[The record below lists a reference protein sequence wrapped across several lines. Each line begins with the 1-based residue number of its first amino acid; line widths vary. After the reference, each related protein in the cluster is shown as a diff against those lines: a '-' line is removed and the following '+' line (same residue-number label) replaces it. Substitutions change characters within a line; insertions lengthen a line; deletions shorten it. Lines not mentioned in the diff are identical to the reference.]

1 MVEPSRDAA
10 TGQVL
15 VAGLHRQPMTKT
27 GAARTIALPGAA
39 AEMLNRRRDRMTGQY
54 ERQPG
59 LRLGERRVVVAE
71 RHADQAARRGR
82 GTPPG
87 RSQPPHATSQGG
99 HIGRSQR
106 GTGRRPRSPRPP
118 RPFGHPRHY
127 VAEMGR
133 LAGLLATSVGL
144 VLVGAARK
152 CYLHDAVILLLIT
165 ESDLSAH
172 EREPAIG
179 CALSGGVG

>member
-1 MVEPSRDAA
+1 M
-10 TGQVL
+10 
-15 VAGLHRQPMTKT
+15 
-27 GAARTIALPGAA
+27 
-39 AEMLNRRRDRMTGQY
+39 AEQ
-54 ERQPG
+54 
-59 LRLGERRVVVAE
+59 
-71 RHADQAARRGR
+71 HADQAARRGR
-82 GTPPG
+82 GTRLAGVSPHTLRRRVG
-87 RSQPPHATSQGG
+87 TLVARSAGLDAAPEVLG
-99 HIGRSQR
+99 HRDPSV
-106 GTGRRPRSPRPP
+106 TA
-118 RPFGHPRHY
+118 RHY

-133 LAGLLATSVGL
+133 VAGLLATSVGL